1 MSFRALIGSRWLLAG
16 FGGLVATS
24 CLAADTLPMAQSASA
39 AASGVTSGALA
50 TVSAAVAT
58 QALGDQVIPLT
69 EAQLP
74 KGLTGDER
82 KARDS
87 ARNRMLREKC
97 KAIPKDTFEKYQC
110 ERPVQVDLIEQ
121 LDKLLAEVTPLQPA
135 WPGVDVAAD
144 QAQWVTRRDACR
156 QDRDIKMCLEFVYLE
171 RIAQLQAQFE
181 RVSTEGP
188 ISYHCDGLTQPL
200 VATFYSTEPPLLVVQ
215 QGDSRILI
223 WMRPTS
229 GGINFEG
236 DGVNFHEFKGGA
248 DWTQGDKQY
257 RCQQQP

>member
-1 MSFRALIGSRWLLAG
+1 MSFRALIWSRWLLAG

-24 CLAADTLPMAQSASA
+24 CLAADTVSSAQATSAEVGSVASA
-39 AASGVTSGALA
+39 AVV
-50 TVSAAVAT
+50 TVSAAAAT

-74 KGLTGDER
+74 KGLTADER
-82 KARDS
+82 KAQDS

-97 KAIPKDTFEKYQC
+97 KAIPQDTFEKYQC

-121 LDKLLAEVTPLQPA
+121 LDKLLAELTPLQPA

-144 QAQWVTRRDACR
+144 QAQWVVRRDACR
-156 QDRDIKMCLEFVYLE
+156 QARDIKMCLEFVYLE

-181 RVSTEGP
+181 RVPTEGP
-188 ISYHCDGLTQPL
+188 IAYHCDGLPQPL
-200 VATFYSTEPPLLVVQ
+200 LATFYSTEPPLLVVQ
-215 QGDSRILI
+215 QGDTRMLT

-229 GGINFEG
+229 GGVNFEG
-236 DGVNFHEFKGGA
+236 EGVNFHEFKGGA
-248 DWTQGDKQY
+248 EWTQGDQLY

>member
-1 MSFRALIGSRWLLAG
+1 MSFRALIGFRWLLAG

-39 AASGVTSGALA
+39 AASGVTSGAVA

-58 QALGDQVIPLT
+58 QTLGDQVIPLT

-82 KARDS
+82 KAQDS

-110 ERPVQVDLIEQ
+110 ERPAQVDLIEQ

-144 QAQWVTRRDACR
+144 QAQWVVRRDACR

-181 RVSTEGP
+181 RVATEGP
-188 ISYHCDGLTQPL
+188 ISYRCDGLAQPL

-215 QGDSRILI
+215 QDDSRILA

-229 GGINFEG
+229 GGVNFEG
-236 DGVNFHEFKGGA
+236 EGVNFHEFKGGA
-248 DWTQGDKQY
+248 DWTHGDKQY